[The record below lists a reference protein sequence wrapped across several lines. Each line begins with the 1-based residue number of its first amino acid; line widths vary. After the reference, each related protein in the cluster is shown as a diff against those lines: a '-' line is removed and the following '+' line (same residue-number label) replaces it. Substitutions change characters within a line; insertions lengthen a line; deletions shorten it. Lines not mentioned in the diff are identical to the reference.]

1 MAGAR
6 PAGRMPF
13 MPDPTLNRLHPAL
26 WGVPPTFEQ
35 GGFGWLGKLC
45 FLLKRAVSLF
55 FGLGATFAV
64 RNASGLFS
72 LLGLSFYRSA
82 FDLLTL

>member
-13 MPDPTLNRLHPAL
+13 MPDPTLNRLRPAL
-26 WGVPPTFEQ
+26 RACHHLEQ
-35 GGFGWLGKLC
+35 GGFDW
-45 FLLKRAVSLF
+45 
-55 FGLGATFAV
+55 FGLVVFSLEASSEISSLACATFAV